1 MQVLVIGGAGMLG
14 RALAR
19 MLHQAGHRVTSFDL
33 LPCPESGVTS
43 LSGDVRDT
51 DALLAACAG
60 MDAVI
65 HTVAYVNQLPTRQ
78 PLMYDINVLGVQ
90 HTIDA
95 CRANHVP
102 RLIYTGSIDA
112 VFDGTPIRDGD
123 ERLPYPAEHLDYYS
137 ETKMLG
143 EQAVIAA
150 NSEQLVT
157 CSLRMAGLYGEHDK
171 HRFPNVIPMVDRSG
185 RFTRIGDGR
194 ARFNHVYIDN
204 AAYAFALAVE
214 RLHPGSALAGQCYF
228 ITDHAPSNF
237 FAFFERYLSALN
249 LTYQTTTLPAGAAH
263 ILAQGS
269 ELTYK
274 LSGGKGK
281 PPVLSR
287 YTVAATSRDF
297 WFNHDKAARDFGY
310 APIIS
315 AEAAFERT
323 LAWARETLISGR

>member
-19 MLHQAGHRVTSFDL
+19 LLQPAGHRVTSFDL
-33 LPCPESGVTS
+33 QPCPEDGVTS
-43 LSGDVRDT
+43 LSGDVRDAA
-51 DALLAACAG
+51 ALLAACAG

-65 HTVAYVNQLPTRQ
+65 YTVAYINQLPTRQ
-78 PLMYDINVLGVQ
+78 SLMYDINVLGVQ
-90 HTIDA
+90 QTIAA
-95 CRANHVP
+95 CRANRVP

-112 VFDGTPIRDGD
+112 VFDGTPIQNGD
-123 ERLPYPAEHLDYYS
+123 ETLPYPAQHLDYYS
-137 ETKMLG
+137 ATKMLG
-143 EQAVIAA
+143 EQAVLAA
-150 NSEQLVT
+150 NSAELAT

-171 HRFPNVIPMVDRSG
+171 HRFPNIIPMVERSG

-194 ARFNHVYIDN
+194 ARFNHVFVEN
-204 AAYAFALAVE
+204 AAQAFVLAVD
-214 RLHPGSALAGQCYF
+214 RLDAGSVLAGQVYF

-237 FAFFERYLSALN
+237 FAFFARYLTALN
-249 LTYQTTTLPAGAAH
+249 LPYQTVTLPAGAAQL
-263 ILAQGS
+263 LAQGG

-274 LSGGKGK
+274 LAGGKGK

-315 AEAAFERT
+315 VEDAFDRT
-323 LAWARETLISGR
+323 LAWVRATLLTGR